1 MSNSPQMRLV
11 LAISIFARAR
21 GLLGTNANWG
31 DAGRV
36 LVLAPCK
43 SVHTIGMRYALDI
56 AFVNRHGTVLRSERN
71 VKPGRLLSCRK
82 ASFVLERPHNPE
94 RLWPENGDAVPCEI
108 AQPQTK

>member
-11 LAISIFARAR
+11 LAVSIFARAR

-31 DAGRV
+31 DGSRI

-56 AFVNRHGTVLRSERN
+56 AFVDEQGIVLRSERT
-71 VKPGRLLSCRK
+71 VKPGRLLSCRGT
-82 ASFVLERPHNPE
+82 AFVLERPHDRATP
-94 RLWPENGDAVPCEI
+94 WPEAGSSISLEI
-108 AQPQTK
+108 M

>member
-56 AFVNRHGTVLRSERN
+56 AFVNRRGTVLRSERN

-82 ASFVLERPHNPE
+82 AALVLERPYNRATP
-94 RLWPENGDAVPCEI
+94 WPEAESSIPLKI
-108 AQPQTK
+108 M

>member
-1 MSNSPQMRLV
+1 MNALPGMSFV
-11 LAISIFARAR
+11 LATSIFARAR

-82 ASFVLERPHNPE
+82 ASFVLERPYNRATP
-94 RLWPENGDAVPCEI
+94 WPEAESSIPLKI
-108 AQPQTK
+108 M